1 MADPN
6 RTRAAA
12 LVLAALL
19 ASSAPAWAQDDPA
32 PPPPAK
38 PFTYTDGPVS
48 MVVAMAGVVVASAG
62 FGLMLRTTGPC
73 YCEPRTAWVV
83 GGVIVVAAGVTMT
96 WLGLRDKRVTVFPIV
111 TPTAGGA
118 VAVIRWGG
126 RRPDGSRP

>member
-1 MADPN
+1 M
-6 RTRAAA
+6 TRIAA
-12 LVLAALL
+12 LALALCL
-19 ASSAPAWAQDDPA
+19 SSTARADAQDDPA
-32 PPPPAK
+32 PAPPAK

-48 MVVAMAGVVVASAG
+48 MVVAMAGTVVAAAG

-83 GGVIVVAAGVTMT
+83 GGVIVVAAGVTMV

-126 RRPDGSRP
+126 RRSDGSGP